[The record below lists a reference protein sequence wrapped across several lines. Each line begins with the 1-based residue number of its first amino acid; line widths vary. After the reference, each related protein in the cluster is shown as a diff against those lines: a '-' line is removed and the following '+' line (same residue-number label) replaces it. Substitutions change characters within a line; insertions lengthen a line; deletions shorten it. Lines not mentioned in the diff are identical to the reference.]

1 MNVLQTA
8 PARERG
14 VLPALVI
21 AAVVLAA
28 AAAAIFYFNPHSTA
42 ELAVTHVD
50 TFAPQTTFGA
60 MEGAAGAPAAGT
72 HVLEAPTTS
81 TENDLYVVATVKMT
95 DKLRLPLFLT
105 GAVAHV
111 TLADGAETEIT
122 ALSAADVKRLE
133 VIFPALGKQVTH
145 PFEDGT
151 EVDPQ
156 QTLNAQVV
164 LPLPGQTAAAW
175 AGKKSATLTITLRNQ
190 GPQTTQL
197 P

>member
-1 MNVLQTA
+1 MNDLQLA
-8 PARERG
+8 QPRERG
-14 VLPALVI
+14 VLPALLI
-21 AAVVLAA
+21 AVVVLAA
-28 AAAAIFYFNPHSTA
+28 AAVAIFYFNPHSTA

-60 MEGAAGAPAAGT
+60 MEGAGASTAGT
-72 HVLEAPTTS
+72 HVIEAPTTS
-81 TENDLYVVATVKMT
+81 TENDLYVVATLKLT
-95 DKLRLPLFLT
+95 DKLRLPLFVT

-133 VIFPALGKQVTH
+133 VIFPALGKQVTQ
-145 PFEDGT
+145 PFEDGA
-151 EVDPQ
+151 EVDPK
-156 QTLNAQVV
+156 QTLNTQVV

-175 AGKKSATLTITLRNQ
+175 AGKKAATLTITLRNQ